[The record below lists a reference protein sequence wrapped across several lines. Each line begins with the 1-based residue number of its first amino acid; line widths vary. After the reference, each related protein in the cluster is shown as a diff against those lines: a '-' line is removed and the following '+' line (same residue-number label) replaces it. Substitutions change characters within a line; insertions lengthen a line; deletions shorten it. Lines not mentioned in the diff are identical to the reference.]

1 MKDFIIKI
9 LKAEFPDKK
18 IISAENPVVAYG
30 GNVVA
35 MQSVVF
41 VGQKEVSNFTD
52 LIKPETSIV
61 FVYAAELTISNHQP
75 ALVVRSGQ
83 L

>member
-18 IISAENPVVAYG
+18 IVPTEAPVVIYD
-30 GNVVA
+30 GNIVTA
-35 MQSVVF
+35 QSVMF
-41 VGQKEVSNFTD
+41 VGQKEISNFTD
-52 LIKPETSIV
+52 LIKPETSVI
-61 FVYAAELTISNHQP
+61 FVYDAELIMHNHQI

>member
-18 IISAENPVVAYG
+18 IISAEDPVVAYG
-30 GNVVA
+30 ENIVTA
-35 MQSVVF
+35 QSVMF
-41 VGQKEVSNFTD
+41 VGQKEISNFTD
-52 LIKPETSIV
+52 LIKPETSVI
-61 FVYAAELTISNHQP
+61 FVYGAELIMHNHQI

>member
-18 IISAENPVVAYG
+18 IVPTEAPVVIYD
-30 GNVVA
+30 GNIVTA
-35 MQSVVF
+35 QSVMF
-41 VGQKEVSNFTD
+41 VGQKEISNFTD
-52 LIKPETSIV
+52 LIKPETSVI
-61 FVYAAELTISNHQP
+61 FVYDAELIISNHQI

>member
-18 IISAENPVVAYG
+18 IVPTEAPVVIYD
-30 GNVVA
+30 GNIVTA
-35 MQSVVF
+35 QSVMF
-41 VGQKEVSNFTD
+41 VGQKEISNFTD
-52 LIKPETSIV
+52 LIKPETSVI
-61 FVYAAELTISNHQP
+61 FVYGAELIISNHQI

>member
-18 IISAENPVVAYG
+18 IISAEEPVVAYG
-30 GNVVA
+30 ENLVP

-41 VGQKEVSNFTD
+41 VGQKEISNFTD
-52 LIKPETSIV
+52 LIKPETSVI
-61 FVYAAELTISNHQP
+61 FVYDAELIISNHQI